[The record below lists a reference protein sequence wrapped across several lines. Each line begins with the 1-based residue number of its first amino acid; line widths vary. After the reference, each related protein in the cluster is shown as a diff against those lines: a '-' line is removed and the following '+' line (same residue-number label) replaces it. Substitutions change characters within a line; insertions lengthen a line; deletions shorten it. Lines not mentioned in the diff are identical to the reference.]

1 MIQAYRHGTSVVHR
15 MPAGAKLT
23 VLAALALT
31 LSTVPHGVMSITLA
45 LLAVGGL
52 YLLARLPMRILGTEI
67 WRLRWLVLV
76 LGMALWFFVSPLTAW
91 VNTGRV
97 VTLLLSASLLTITT
111 PMEQLVAVL
120 HRLLLPLR
128 RYGVNPD
135 AVAMT
140 MSLALTM
147 IPVVAS
153 FATDVR
159 DAHRARGIRVDA
171 RGVVPLMV
179 RTLRHADDV
188 GDALAA
194 RGLT

>member
-31 LSTVPHGVMSITLA
+31 LSAVPHGVMSITLA

-76 LGMALWFFVSPLTAW
+76 LGMALWFFVSPLAAW
-91 VNTGRV
+91 INTGRV
-97 VTLLLSASLLTITT
+97 VALLLSASLLTITT

-128 RYGVNPD
+128 RHGVNPD

>member
-1 MIQAYRHGTSVVHR
+1 MIQTYRHGTSVVHR

-23 VLAALALT
+23 VLAVLALT
-31 LSTVPHGVMSITLA
+31 LSAVPRGVMSITLA
-45 LLAVGGL
+45 LLAVGVL
-52 YLLARLPMRILGTEI
+52 YLLARLPVRILGTEI

-76 LGMALWFFVSPLTAW
+76 LGTALWIFVSPLTAW
-91 VNTGRV
+91 INTGRV
-97 VTLLLSASLLTITT
+97 VALLLAASLLTITT

-120 HRLLLPLR
+120 HRLLVPLR

-153 FATDVR
+153 FASDVR
-159 DAHRARGIRVDA
+159 DAHRARGIRIDA
-171 RGVVPLMV
+171 RGVVPLLV

-188 GDALAA
+188 GDAVAA